1 MANNKCNMCGHNN
14 PKDNFICEAEDCGV
28 PLDLETIGDYPKQIN
43 MEGEIRVTELNELI
57 KESRAKVEYHE
68 SKLID
73 SRLQLLKQLIELK
86 KLI

>member
-1 MANNKCNMCGHNN
+1 
-14 PKDNFICEAEDCGV
+14 
-28 PLDLETIGDYPKQIN
+28 

-73 SRLQLLKQLIELK
+73 SRLQLLKQLVEFT
-86 KLI
+86 KLTNRKDGKL

>member
-1 MANNKCNMCGHNN
+1 
-14 PKDNFICEAEDCGV
+14 
-28 PLDLETIGDYPKQIN
+28 